1 MKSVLLLVSILVVG
15 SAGAE
20 SPYAGQHH
28 REIKSLSEAEI
39 DGYLAGKGMGLA
51 KAAELNGYPGPRH
64 VLDLADELELTP
76 EQRKQT
82 QVIFERM
89 HAKAVR
95 LGEMIVEHERRL
107 DGMFSSGEVEDVTLQ
122 DATRDLGNLMAK
134 LRYTHLTAHLEQAAI
149 MEPGQIAG
157 YRRLRGYGQSDGDE
171 DHRHGASH

>member
-1 MKSVLLLVSILVVG
+1 MKSVLILVSIFVVG
-15 SAGAE
+15 SAGAG

-28 REIKSLSEAEI
+28 REIKALSQAEI
-39 DGYLAGKGMGLA
+39 EGYLDGKGMGLA

-82 QVIFERM
+82 KGIFEGM

-107 DGMFSSGEVEDVTLQ
+107 DGMFSSGEVEDAALQ
-122 DATRDLGNLMAK
+122 DATRELGNLMAK
-134 LRYTHLTAHLEQAAI
+134 LRYTHLAAHLEQVAI
-149 MEPGQIAG
+149 MDPGQIAE
-157 YRRLRGYGQSDGDE
+157 YCRLRGYGGSDGDP
-171 DHRHGASH
+171 DHRHDVGH